1 MSGSLFAPWAIARYP
16 RDAAVGVARFLGCR
30 THGVDEELLDCLR
43 SRDVGDIL
51 QAFSRHQ
58 QVFLMRLS
66 ILLKRVLTL
75 KY

>member
-1 MSGSLFAPWAIARYP
+1 MSGSLFAPWASARYP

-58 QVFLMRLS
+58 QVFFNEINNS
-66 ILLKRVLTL
+66 S
-75 KY
+75 